1 MSIDI
6 AEKNKALTEL
16 NSSLQTKEQRYKEE
30 INDKMLVIYELER
43 QVSDLQSRYDKEKAL
58 FEGQVKFLTEQK
70 DQVSKIM
77 AENQAKFEESLK

>member
-58 FEGQVKFLTEQK
+58 FEG
-70 DQVSKIM
+70 
-77 AENQAKFEESLK
+77 